1 MTKTYAQLQK
11 EIAELEAKASKV
23 RQAEVAGVIAKM
35 KAAIEAYGLTAQDL
49 FGQGAVAGRRGRV
62 TFKTKSKQSQA
73 ARYADA
79 SGNTWVGRG
88 PRPQWVRDALAAGK
102 SLSDF
107 EVGAAS
113 RAGTTAAVSR
123 KAAAKRGPAKRRK
136 GVSRAKFKDSTGN
149 TWTGHGKRPNWFK
162 EALASGKS
170 PEELMA

>member
-11 EIAELEAKASKV
+11 EIAELEAKASKLK
-23 RQAEVAGVIAKM
+23 QAEVGKVIAQM

-49 FGQGAVAGRRGRV
+49 FGQGAVPGRRGRV
-62 TFKTKSKQSQA
+62 AAKTKSEQSHA
-73 ARYADA
+73 ARFADE

-88 PRPQWVRDALAAGK
+88 PRPQWLRDALAAGK

-107 EVGAAS
+107 EVGATS
-113 RAGTTAAVSR
+113 KAGTTAASR
-123 KAAAKRGPAKRRK
+123 EAAVKNGTAKRRK
-136 GVSRAKFKDSTGN
+136 GAKRTKFKDGAGN

-170 PEELMA
+170 PEDLMA